1 MTTISKSAEILE
13 NQVQTGNYNVTYS
26 DIEKVF
32 YKIKEKEILNEPI
45 ILDGQARLKT
55 DILTSQK
62 SNKRKTNKKRLR
74 LRNEE
79 LEL

>member
-62 SNKRKTNKKRLR
+62 SNKRTTNKKRLR

>member
-45 ILDGQARLKT
+45 ILDGQVV
-55 DILTSQK
+55 
-62 SNKRKTNKKRLR
+62 
-74 LRNEE
+74 
-79 LEL
+79 LE